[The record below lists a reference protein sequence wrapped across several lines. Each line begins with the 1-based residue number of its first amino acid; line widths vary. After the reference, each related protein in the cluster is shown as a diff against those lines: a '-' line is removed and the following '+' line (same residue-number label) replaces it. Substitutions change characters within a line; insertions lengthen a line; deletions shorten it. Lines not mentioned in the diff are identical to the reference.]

1 LPARH
6 ESLVMTVRERLA
18 EIDPELLFAD
28 GYDDCIIGIGA
39 QWSKEGLVL
48 YDRKKVIDKLMRDGM
63 DYGEAEEFFEF
74 NIQGA
79 WVGEKTP
86 MFVTRVEDIE

>member
-1 LPARH
+1 
-6 ESLVMTVRERLA
+6 MTVRERLA
-18 EIDPELLFAD
+18 EIDPTLLFAD
-28 GYDDCIIGIGA
+28 GFDEAVIGIGV

-63 DYGEAEEFFEF
+63 TYGEAEEFFEF

-79 WVGEKTP
+79 WLGERTP
-86 MFVTRVEDIE
+86 MFVTRLEDIE

>member
-1 LPARH
+1 MSN
-6 ESLVMTVRERLA
+6 ETNTRERLA
-18 EIDPELLFAD
+18 EIDPTLLLAD

-39 QWSKEGLVL
+39 QWSKEGLVV

-63 DYGEAEEFFEF
+63 NYGEAEEFFEF

-79 WVGEKTP
+79 WLGEKTP
-86 MFVTRVEDIE
+86 MFVTRLEDIE

>member
-1 LPARH
+1 
-6 ESLVMTVRERLA
+6 MTTRDRLA

-48 YDRKKVIDKLMRDGM
+48 YDRKKVIDKLMASGM
-63 DYGEAEEFFEF
+63 ELDEAEEFFEF

-86 MFVTRVEDIE
+86 MFVARLEDIE